1 MDLNEQNIIQDYF
14 IANNESAVDAAADM
28 RYFVNLY
35 DKLQYYITKFNLPI
49 NLSVLSGE
57 KDISS
62 MDENEPRNVK
72 LFKELATSISELY
85 ARKNADYGDSFSKSV
100 EKYGIIAALTR
111 MSDKWNRLENLILHN
126 KEGLVGDEK
135 IEDTLLDLA
144 SYCLM
149 TVISLKGE

>member
-1 MDLNEQNIIQDYF
+1 MDLNEQNIIQNYF

-49 NLSVLSGE
+49 NLSVLSGDE
-57 KDISS
+57 TISPI
-62 MDENEPRNVK
+62 PRNVK
-72 LFKELATSISELY
+72 LFKELATSIAELY

-100 EKYGIIAALTR
+100 EKYGIVAALTR
-111 MSDKWNRLENLILHN
+111 MSDKWNRLENLILN
-126 KEGLVGDEK
+126 KKEGLVGDER